1 MFIKMKTLTK
11 TIVFLLVL
19 VLQVLTG
26 SEAQAD
32 TQVAKDYFSAD
43 SAWYKAKDTISSDK
57 IDLLYLVSTDVVSA
71 TDASGNKVYRAQLI
85 AGDRQAIGAE
95 LAYVETNIGKG
106 DFNYFAPYYHQFTFD
121 AIGLPSDRFKSE
133 YEVVVKEVC
142 EAFDHYMKN
151 MNQGRKFALVGFSQ
165 GAMLTLD
172 LLRHMT
178 AGQYRRMVAAYAM
191 GYRISAD
198 DLKCARIVP
207 AADETTPGVTVSYNS
222 VLDTVAVW
230 PFVAGGAVAAI
241 NPVNWKTD
249 STSATFTYDGTD
261 HMVHLDPSANL
272 LVVETAK
279 ADEYRSWNNNPVYQS
294 ANVSLD
300 CLHHW
305 DLLFYT
311 SFIHDNILKRAQ
323 KMGGQ

>member
-1 MFIKMKTLTK
+1 MKTLPK
-11 TIVFLLVL
+11 HIISLLVL
-19 VLQVLTG
+19 LLLVLTG
-26 SEAQAD
+26 GEILAYTPEYSGYW
-32 TQVAKDYFSAD
+32 TAD
-43 SAWYKAKDTISSDK
+43 SAWYKAKNAVCSDK

-71 TDASGNKVYRAQLI
+71 TDASGNEVYRALLTTD
-85 AGDRQAIGAE
+85 DRQAIGAE

-121 AIGLPSDRFKSE
+121 AIGLSSDRFKSE
-133 YEVVVKEVC
+133 YGEVVKEVC
-142 EAFDHYMKN
+142 EAFDHYMNN

-178 AGQYRRMVAAYAM
+178 AEQYGRMVAAYAM

-198 DLKCARIVP
+198 DLKCERIVP
-207 AADETTPGVTVSYNS
+207 AADETTSGVTVSYNS
-222 VLDTVAVW
+222 VLDTAAVW

-279 ADEYRSWNNNPVYQS
+279 ADEYRSWNNNPVYKS
-294 ANVSLD
+294 ANVSPD

-323 KMGGQ
+323 KMDGQ

>member
-1 MFIKMKTLTK
+1 MIIKMKTLPK
-11 TIVFLLVL
+11 HILFLLVL

-26 SEAQAD
+26 CETQAD
-32 TQVAKDYFSAD
+32 TQVAKDYWSGD
-43 SAWYKAKDTISSDK
+43 SAWYKAKDTVSTDK
-57 IDLLYLVSTDVVSA
+57 IDLLYLVSTDVISA
-71 TDASGNKVYRAQLI
+71 TDANGDKVYRAQLTTD
-85 AGDRQAIGAE
+85 DRQAIGAE
-95 LAYVETNIGKG
+95 LAYVETNIGQG

-121 AIGLPSDRFKSE
+121 AIGLPSNRFKSE
-133 YEVVVKEVC
+133 YEAVVKEVC

-151 MNQGRKFALVGFSQ
+151 MNHGRKFAVVGFSQ

-172 LLRHMT
+172 LLKHMT
-178 AGQYRRMVAAYAM
+178 AEQYGRMVAAYAM
-191 GYRISAD
+191 GYRISAE
-198 DLKCARIVP
+198 DLKCERIVP
-207 AADETTPGVTVSYNS
+207 ATDETTPGVTVSYNS
-222 VLDTVAVW
+222 VLDTAAVW
-230 PFVAGGAVAAI
+230 PFIAGGAVAAI

-249 STSATFTYDGTD
+249 STSTTFTYEGSS
-261 HMVHLDPSANL
+261 HKVHLDPATKL

-279 ADEYRSWNNNPVYQS
+279 ADEYRQWNNNPVFQS
-294 ANVSLD
+294 ANISLD

>member
-1 MFIKMKTLTK
+1 MKTLPK
-11 TIVFLLVL
+11 HVIFLLVL

-71 TDASGNKVYRAQLI
+71 TDASGNKVYRAQLTTD
-85 AGDRQAIGAE
+85 DRRAIGAE
-95 LAYVETNIGKG
+95 LAYVEANIGQG
-106 DFNYFAPYYHQFTFD
+106 DFNYIAPYYHQFTFES
-121 AIGLPSDRFKSE
+121 INLPSDRFKSE

-151 MNQGRKFALVGFSQ
+151 MNQGRKFAIVGFSQ

-178 AGQYRRMVAAYAM
+178 AEQYGRMVAAYAM

-198 DLKCARIVP
+198 DLKCGNIVP
-207 AADETTPGVTVSYNS
+207 ASDETTPGVTVSYNS
-222 VLDTVAVW
+222 VLDTAAVW

-249 STSATFTYDGTD
+249 STAATFTYDGCQNT
-261 HMVHLDPSANL
+261 VRLDPSTRL

-279 ADEYRSWNNNPVYQS
+279 ADEYRRWNSNPVYQS
-294 ANVSLD
+294 ANVSPD

-311 SFIHDNILKRAQ
+311 TYIHDNILKRAAR
-323 KMGGQ
+323 MGAH